1 VDEEERP
8 LTGGNSTSGVVRVDS
23 TVRKPWTSSTPSV
36 SEFMT
41 AVKAAGVDVP
51 AVLGRDSLGRQI
63 LEFLPGGLAH
73 DLPPLTL
80 PELGR
85 VGRLVRAIHDAGR
98 SFRPRE
104 APTWNTLIPTSGE
117 ELICHNDLAPWN
129 LIVGERWVFIDWDG
143 PGPST
148 RLWDL
153 AYAAQAFTLAELQPE

>member
-8 LTGGNSTSGVVRVDS
+8 LTGGNATSGVVRVGS

-63 LEFLPGGLAH
+63 LEFVPGGLAH

-85 VGRLVRAIHDAGR
+85 VGASSGR
-98 SFRPRE
+98 STMPA
-104 APTWNTLIPTSGE
+104 APSGLE
-117 ELICHNDLAPWN
+117 K
-129 LIVGERWVFIDWDG
+129 RQ
-143 PGPST
+143 PGTP
-148 RLWDL
+148 
-153 AYAAQAFTLAELQPE
+153 